1 MRSTCAVSLLAIT
14 LMAADAGAQRLPE
27 PELGFR
33 VGYTRLSADDGF
45 GNTEKLNVIA
55 IPGMMFLSP
64 GGIHFMFFVTEKVS
78 LEPQLGLLRTSE
90 GDASSSLLFLAL
102 QPNFFLGSNARRAP
116 YIFATVG
123 LVRESD
129 SFSGSSNT
137 ETQNVFGG
145 GIGYRR
151 VVRNVLSTRYE
162 LRLRRFSAD
171 GPGGQEIN
179 EIGLLVGLGVVIP
192 RASAQ

>member
-1 MRSTCAVSLLAIT
+1 MRSIVAAAVVSLALS
-14 LMAADAGAQRLPE
+14 AADAGAQRLPE

-45 GNTEKLNVIA
+45 GNTEKLNIISV
-55 IPGMMFLSP
+55 PGMMFLSP

-78 LEPQLGLLRTSE
+78 LEPQLGFLRTSE

-102 QPNFFLGSNARRAP
+102 QPNLFLGSDARRAP

-123 LVRESD
+123 LLRDSD

-137 ETQNVFGG
+137 DTQNVFGG

-179 EIGLLVGLGVVIP
+179 EIGVLVGLGVVIP
-192 RASAQ
+192 RATGQ